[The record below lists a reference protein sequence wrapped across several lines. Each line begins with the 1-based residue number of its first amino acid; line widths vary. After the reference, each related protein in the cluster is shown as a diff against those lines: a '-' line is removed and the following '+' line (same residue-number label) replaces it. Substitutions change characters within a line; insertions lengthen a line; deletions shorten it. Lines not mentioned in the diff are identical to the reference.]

1 MGATSCRA
9 DVRCGLIMNSRIKTL
24 SHDSVND
31 LLAHVLAADEALLS
45 PDWVSERD
53 IVERVWLCV
62 YALGDRAAELG
73 LDRLTRLCNEVGVT
87 LSALAHTKTP
97 VCADTLDH
105 LERGLVVLGVM
116 VRDLERQLDGH
127 APAALDEAIAALMD
141 MRRDYLRRGRSA

>member
-1 MGATSCRA
+1 MDTRKQA
-9 DVRCGLIMNSRIKTL
+9 LN
-24 SHDSVND
+24 HDNVNE

-53 IVERVWLCV
+53 VVERVWLCV
-62 YALGDRAAELG
+62 HALGDRSSALG

-87 LSALAHTKTP
+87 LSVLLHTKTP

-105 LERGLVVLGVM
+105 IERGLVVLGVM

-127 APAALDEAIAALMD
+127 APAALDDAIAALMD
-141 MRRDYLRRGRSA
+141 MRRDYLRRGKSA

>member
-1 MGATSCRA
+1 M
-9 DVRCGLIMNSRIKTL
+9 DSRTHTL
-24 SHDSVND
+24 NHDRVNE

-53 IVERVWLCV
+53 VVEQVWLCV
-62 YALGDRAAELG
+62 HALGDRAAVLG
-73 LDRLTRLCNEVGVT
+73 LDRLGRLSNEVGVT
-87 LSALAHTKTP
+87 LSVLLHTKTP

-105 LERGLVVLGVM
+105 IERGLVVLGVM

-127 APAALDEAIAALMD
+127 APAALDDAIAALMD